1 MLDFSAES
9 VSEPLNLSVISE
21 NLFEDNLI
29 GASECHDDEK
39 SLLLELKNNLT
50 FTPDASG
57 KLRDW
62 NESIDCCQWN
72 HVESDNSTGRV
83 IGLELY
89 YLNITGGINNSS
101 SIFHLQ
107 YLQTLDLGYN
117 YIQGSI
123 PTSIF
128 TMPSLQEI
136 FLDESPDAVHRSP
149 AVRSSEANDEVRQ
162 TTAHSGQPSIRVNRV
177 FVTLDLHSNNF
188 HGKFP
193 IVPYILDNLDCSS
206 NHFTSIDPD
215 FGPNL
220 IIAYFLSFSNN
231 NLRGSFPAALQYAL
245 NLCHL
250 NLEFNHL
257 NGNIPDY
264 FINMS
269 LLNVVN
275 LRGNNLKGS
284 IPAIFGNQYCYLETL
299 DLNGNFLQGRVP
311 RSLANC
317 KAL

>member
-1 MLDFSAES
+1 MSGLD
-9 VSEPLNLSVISE
+9 LSMNKI
-21 NLFEDNLI
+21 
-29 GASECHDDEK
+29 
-39 SLLLELKNNLT
+39 
-50 FTPDASG
+50 SG
-57 KLRDW
+57 KVPKWIWGVFLTSSTKRVLLDLSS
-62 NESIDCCQWN
+62 NSFVELEIDP
-72 HVESDNSTGRV
+72 
-83 IGLELY
+83 
-89 YLNITGGINNSS
+89 YLNFSYFGR
-101 SIFHLQ
+101 LQ
-107 YLQTLDLGYN
+107 
-117 YIQGSI
+117 
-123 PTSIF
+123 
-128 TMPSLQEI
+128 
-136 FLDESPDAVHRSP
+136 
-149 AVRSSEANDEVRQ
+149 
-162 TTAHSGQPSIRVNRV
+162 
-177 FVTLDLHSNNF
+177 VTLDLHSNNF